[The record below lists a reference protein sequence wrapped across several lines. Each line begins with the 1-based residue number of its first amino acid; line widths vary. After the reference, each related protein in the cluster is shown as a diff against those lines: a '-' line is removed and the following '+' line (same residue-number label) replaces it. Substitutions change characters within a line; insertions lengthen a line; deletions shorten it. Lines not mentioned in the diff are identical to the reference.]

1 LFFLKKT
8 EVKNIVDHFLNSS
21 QIQQEY
27 WFIFFFILSWFISYI
42 SFPVII
48 NISNEKNLVAIA
60 SERSSHIIKTPTLGG
75 VGIFIGFILPFTLF
89 GAIFKNTQAYLTI
102 GSVMVLFFLGLK
114 DDIIVLSAKTKF
126 FVQFLVVLSII
137 FSCNLTINNLYG
149 IIGIHQINEFLSVV
163 LTVFVFVLIINAY
176 NLIDGIDGLAG
187 IIAICF
193 LIFSA
198 VIFYF
203 AKNTFMIIVSLTLL
217 GSIIAFLKYNLS
229 KRNKIFMGDTG
240 SMIVGFLLAFLT
252 INILTIKQVIIL
264 NATYE
269 INPILMIS
277 LLFYPLIDTARIFFI
292 RIFIYKKSPFKA
304 DRNHIHHRLL
314 QLNFKH
320 WQVSV
325 YVGIATLILSTLS
338 ILIVDL
344 NIHFQLLIILTLG
357 TAFFSLPQ
365 LIQKNKN
372 VMLGSLRKGLFV
384 LLSTLALTSVT
395 SCSTKKDLL
404 YFQTGKKNAIVD
416 NRIIDQKIETNDI
429 LSIKILSLDIES
441 SRIFNIELLSG
452 NINNGITPEII
463 KLNGYLV
470 NDEGYITLPVLGQ
483 LKVNDKTTKELE
495 VFLSKK
501 LIDEGH
507 LKEPTVT
514 VRLVNSKFTVLG
526 EVRQPGTFTF
536 YEKNLTL
543 LQAIGIAG
551 DLTINGE
558 RKDVLLIRY
567 ENNTKTINHI
577 DLTNTEWMSSDLF
590 YVKQNDVIVV
600 NPNNAKIKSAGII
613 GNASTLISV
622 VSLLLTG
629 FLLIKN

>member
-1 LFFLKKT
+1 LFFIKKT
-8 EVKNIVDHFLNSS
+8 RVKNIVHHFLNSY

-27 WFIFFFILSWFISYI
+27 WLIFFFIVSWFISYI

-48 NISNEKNLVAIA
+48 NISNEKNLVATP

-75 VGIFIGFILPFTLF
+75 VGIFIGFILSFTLF
-89 GAIFKNTQAYLTI
+89 GAIFKNIQAYHLI
-102 GSVMVLFFLGLK
+102 GSVVVLFFLGLK
-114 DDIIVLSAKTKF
+114 DDILVLSAKTKF
-126 FVQFLVVLSII
+126 FVQFLVVLSVML
-137 FSCNLTINNLYG
+137 SSNLTINNLYG
-149 IIGIHQINEFLSVV
+149 FLGIYQINEFLSVL
-163 LTVFVFVLIINAY
+163 LTVFVFILIINAY

-187 IIAICF
+187 TIAICF
-193 LIFSA
+193 LIFTA
-198 VIFYF
+198 VIFYC
-203 AKNTFMIIVSLTLL
+203 AKNTAMSIITLTLL

-229 KRNKIFMGDTG
+229 KKNKIFMGDTG

-264 NATYE
+264 NTTYN
-269 INPILMIS
+269 INPILIIS

-304 DRNHIHHRLL
+304 DKNHIHHRLL
-314 QLNFKH
+314 QLNLKH

-325 YVGIATLILSTLS
+325 YVGVVTLILSTLS

-344 NIHFQLLIILTLG
+344 NIHSQLLIILTLG

-372 VMLGSLRKGLFV
+372 VMLGSLRKGIFV
-384 LLSTLALTSVT
+384 LLSTLALSSAT

-404 YFQTGKKNAIVD
+404 YFQTGKKNAIID
-416 NRIIDQKIETNDI
+416 NRIADQKIESNDI

-441 SRIFNIELLSG
+441 SRIYNSELLSG
-452 NINNGITPEII
+452 GVNNGINPEII

-470 NDEGYITLPVLGQ
+470 NDEGFITLPVLGQ
-483 LKVNDKTTKELE
+483 LKVNDKTTRELE

-501 LIDEGH
+501 LINDGH

-514 VRLVNSKFTVLG
+514 VRLVNSKLTVLG

-543 LQAIGIAG
+543 LQAIGMAG

-577 DLTNTEWMSSDLF
+577 DLTTTDWMSSDLF

-613 GNASTLISV
+613 GNAGTLISV